1 MFKMHCEV
9 AIWELTLLI
18 LREVTLVAARSKT
31 WVYGRSLAGIANSN
45 PSRAWMPVSCVLR
58 CHVNIPTTSSSLV

>member
-1 MFKMHCEV
+1 MFKTHCEV

-18 LREVTLVAARSKT
+18 LREATLVAARSNA

-45 PSRAWMPVSCVLR
+45 PSRVWMPVSCV
-58 CHVNIPTTSSSLV
+58 VT